1 MVVRAVS
8 DESALEKAAELLPE
22 SDYVVSVCALDA
34 GELRKSWSEWLVW
47 FEDVMRYSSEYE
59 LKVSECCE
67 LLDKQFSLEK
77 IYPYYSAAGGDGY
90 GESFVSSKNS
100 WMIRYIRK
108 ASERMIDLADRFPND
123 TGLKTRLL
131 NLGAKELLLAQS
143 VNLAKM
149 IENEEFSDF
158 AEKRF
163 KDSIKAFTSVFDSLG
178 SNTVSTEWLTTLE
191 ERDNLF
197 PWMNYRIFSKKK

>member
-1 MVVRAVS
+1 MLSR
-8 DESALEKAAELLPE
+8 AAELLPE
-22 SDYVVSVCALDA
+22 SDYVVSVCSLDA
-34 GELRKSWSEWLVW
+34 CELRKNWSEWMVW
-47 FEDVMRYSSEYE
+47 FESLIRHSSDYGLE
-59 LKVSECCE
+59 VSECGE

-100 WMIRYIRK
+100 WMIRYVRK

-143 VNLAKM
+143 VNLSKM
-149 IENEEFSDF
+149 IENEEFADDIVEDYRNDGDQHLCYDIIHVYAF
-158 AEKRF
+158 NAQVQQKVLYQQGEK
-163 KDSIKAFTSVFDSLG
+163 SAAV
-178 SNTVSTEWLTTLE
+178 E
-191 ERDNLF
+191 
-197 PWMNYRIFSKKK
+197 